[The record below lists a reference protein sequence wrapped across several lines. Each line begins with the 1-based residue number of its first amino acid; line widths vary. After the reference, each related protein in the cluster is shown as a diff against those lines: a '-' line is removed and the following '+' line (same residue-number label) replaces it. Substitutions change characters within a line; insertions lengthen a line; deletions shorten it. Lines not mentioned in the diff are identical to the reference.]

1 MRFLSVFV
9 LLLALTLGTTTLS
22 AQSCCN
28 KSGSEKK
35 ACCSKSESESAAVTT
50 TDQAEVLLVEIPSK
64 AKEKSFKVLGNCG
77 MCKKRIEGAL
87 TGIEGI
93 YQVDWKVETQILTVQ
108 FDKKKISLQEIHKKV
123 AAVGHDTEKERAADE
138 VYAKLHGC
146 CQYERA
152 KA

>member
-1 MRFLSVFV
+1 MKFLSVFI
-9 LLLALTLGTTTLS
+9 LLLGLTLGTTPLS
-22 AQSCCN
+22 AQSCCS

-35 ACCSKSESESAAVTT
+35 ACCAKGESESASATT
-50 TDQAEVLLVEIPSK
+50 TDQAEILLAATPVK

-77 MCKKRIEGAL
+77 MCKKRIEGSLARV
-87 TGIEGI
+87 EGV
-93 YQVDWKVETQILTVQ
+93 YQAEWQAEIQMLTVQ

-123 AAVGHDTEKERAADE
+123 AAVGHDTEKQRAPDE

-146 CQYERA
+146 CQYQRA

>member
-1 MRFLSVFV
+1 MKFLSVFI
-9 LLLALTLGTTTLS
+9 LLLGLTLGTTPLF
-22 AQSCCN
+22 AQSCCS

-35 ACCSKSESESAAVTT
+35 ACCAKGESESASATT
-50 TDQAEVLLVEIPSK
+50 TDQAEILLAATPVK

-77 MCKKRIEGAL
+77 MCKKRIEGSLA
-87 TGIEGI
+87 GVEGV
-93 YQVDWKVETQILTVQ
+93 YQAEWQAETQMLTVQ

-123 AAVGHDTEKERAADE
+123 AAVGHDTEKQRAPDE

-146 CQYERA
+146 CQYQRA